1 MPSLYRKFRQALLE
15 GKVELTPDGILM
27 CPIAVVVGDPL
38 PLLDPVM
45 RAQVA
50 DAKRQ
55 VDPLVW
61 NMTGGQAVDYAKEY
75 LATHATIM
83 ESSIVMDNEVEETP
97 LVGFEEP
104 RRQTGKT
111 QAQMAAAPNGSFYL
125 WPNNQLDYPKKL
137 AQHIRRF
144 DLRIYSIEL
153 ALWENARVLYG
164 TRHAVVL
171 DHACMS
177 FDVLNVEGRI
187 GILQQLEA
195 EGRLV
200 K

>member
-1 MPSLYRKFRQALLE
+1 MPTLYRKFRQAMLE

-27 CPIAVVVGDPL
+27 CPITVVTGEPL
-38 PLLDPVM
+38 PLLDPIA
-45 RAQVA
+45 RATGLA
-50 DAKRQ
+50 D
-55 VDPLVW
+55 
-61 NMTGGQAVDYAKEY
+61 EY
-75 LATHATIM
+75 LATNTAIM
-83 ESSIVMDNEVEETP
+83 ESSTVMDNEVSKTP
-97 LVGFEEP
+97 IVEFEEP

-137 AQHIRRF
+137 AQYIRRF

-153 ALWENARVLYG
+153 ALWENARILYG
-164 TRHAVVL
+164 TRRAVVL
-171 DHACMS
+171 DHACMN

-187 GILQQLEA
+187 GVLQRLEA